1 MSTKTYA
8 RAGNGIAVFELAD
21 LLRRAAYVEKA
32 MLRQQS
38 GWFLRL
44 PAWEDKHTF
53 GYHIWN
59 HAEHAGWLMDRLR
72 YLRGGNPDAS
82 VDPALRKAVDTALHA
97 PDPESYI
104 MGAYMVLKKALK
116 EFYQHLLEECDPVA
130 NAFDIRMVR
139 RILPE
144 LEEQIEWAEERLRE
158 NSESSSSH
166 YWAQHISDLLRDAGG
181 IAGDSSGAPQT
192 GSPEAEA
199 TSTATVQPRTFG
211 LPGHIVFDKRITAE
225 PLMPHE
231 EKEQLPFDQAVL
243 EQFRVFFNE
252 IYAASILATIVHD
265 SFEQDMSWDM
275 IHWFSR
281 HFWDEIRHSQFG
293 SSRLQELGSAPDR
306 CNQQLY
312 RNSVQLPLLHRITY
326 LALVL
331 EFGYMPRKKPRF
343 QQYGEQGDMR
353 SRLFADH
360 DWSDEMNHVRNAR
373 AWLQTLLEDDA
384 RDVEQL
390 KEETIK
396 KVETIVGGPVKSAS
410 PW

>member
-1 MSTKTYA
+1 MSTETHA
-8 RAGNGIAVFELAD
+8 HTGNGIAVFELSD

-32 MLRQQS
+32 LLRQQS

-82 VDPALRKAVDTALHA
+82 VDPALKKAVDTALHA
-97 PDPESYI
+97 PDTDSYI
-104 MGAYMVLKKALK
+104 MGAYMVVKKQLKT
-116 EFYQHLLEECDPVA
+116 FYESFLEECDPVA
-130 NAFDIRMVR
+130 NAFDVRMVR

-144 LEEQIEWAEERLRE
+144 LEEQIEWAEEKLKE
-158 NSESSSSH
+158 NSESADAH
-166 YWAQHISDLLRDAGG
+166 YWAQHISNLLAEAGG
-181 IAGDSSGAPQT
+181 IAGDGSRGGDAGGAETQAVQPQT
-192 GSPEAEA
+192 F
-199 TSTATVQPRTFG
+199 T
-211 LPGHIVFDKRITAE
+211 LPDHIIFDERISAE

-231 EKEQLPFDQAVL
+231 EKEQLPFEQAVL

-252 IYAASILATIVHD
+252 IYAASILATILYD
-265 SFEQDMSWDM
+265 AFEQDMSWDM

-293 SSRLQELGSAPDR
+293 SARLQELGSAPDR

-312 RNSVQLPLLHRITY
+312 QNSVQLPLLHRITY
-326 LALVL
+326 LTLVL

-343 QQYGEQGDMR
+343 HQYGEHGDMR

-360 DWSDEMNHVRNAR
+360 DWSDEMNHVRNGR

-390 KEETIK
+390 KEETTK
-396 KVETIVGGPVKSAS
+396 KVEAIVGGPVKSAS